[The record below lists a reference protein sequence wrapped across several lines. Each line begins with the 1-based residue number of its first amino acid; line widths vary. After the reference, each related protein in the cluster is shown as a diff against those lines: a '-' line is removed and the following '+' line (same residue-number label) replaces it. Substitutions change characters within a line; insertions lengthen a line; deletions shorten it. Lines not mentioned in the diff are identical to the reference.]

1 MKQKIRELMAQ
12 KRVVGILVTLLSIVV
27 NEAVLRLFDW
37 PASVALILS
46 IPVFVA
52 YYSGLRA
59 GIASATLITLYRFLW
74 LPPDNPVTGSLG
86 VVNML
91 LSAVVVGIL
100 YRRAKAIDELLNGNS
115 KKLDDAFNLIRELSH
130 HWDWYTDKGRLQV
143 LKQIEDRLGN
153 LATVIFGFAALRK
166 EINEVSTFYKGE
178 DKK

>member
-1 MKQKIRELMAQ
+1 MTQRLRDLMTE
-12 KRVVGILVTLLSIVV
+12 KRVVGILVTLLSIGV
-27 NEAVLRLFDW
+27 NELVLRVFGW
-37 PASVALILS
+37 PVSVALILS
-46 IPVFVA
+46 VPVFVA

-59 GIASATLITLYRFLW
+59 GLASVTLITLYRFFW
-74 LPPDNPVTGSLG
+74 LPPDNFVTGILG
-86 VVNML
+86 VVNMFI
-91 LSAVVVGIL
+91 SALVVGVL
-100 YRRAKAIDELLNGNS
+100 YRRAKAVDELLNGNS

-178 DKK
+178 KEK